1 MNNGKQLNQL
11 TKEALVEKVKK
22 GREYYLNLTKSVET
36 LTDENAALIREKET
50 FTESIAERDKQIA
63 ALTEQLQQL
72 NAAITAAFDLIPS
85 EQKGDI
91 DDSH

>member
-1 MNNGKQLNQL
+1 MNNGKRLDQL
-11 TKEALVEKVKK
+11 TKEDLIEKVKK

-50 FTESIAERDKQIA
+50 FAESIAERDKQIV

-72 NAAITAAFDLIPS
+72 NAAITAAYDLIPLAPGK
-85 EQKGDI
+85 EPE
-91 DDSH
+91 